1 MRGAVAPI
9 DAYRHKGL
17 TDLDIINIREVMRF
31 LPHRYPFLLIDRV
44 LECKPGESLTAIKN
58 VTVNEPF
65 FQGHFPELPLMPG
78 VLILEALA
86 QASGVLAFNT
96 PGHRPKD
103 KSLYLFVGI
112 DKARFKRLVEPGDQ
126 LILHVQFLRKRSGFG
141 LFNATAKVGEDLAA
155 TAELMCVFKD
165 FAR

>member
-1 MRGAVAPI
+1 MN
-9 DAYRHKGL
+9 
-17 TDLDIINIREVMRF
+17 IINIREVMRF

-44 LECKPGESLTAIKN
+44 LECNPGESLTAIKN
-58 VTVNEPF
+58 VTINEPF

-96 PGHRPKD
+96 PGHRPSD
-103 KSLYLFVGI
+103 KSRYLFVGI

-126 LILHVQFLRKRSGFG
+126 LLLHVQFLRQRSGFG
-141 LFNATAKVGEDLAA
+141 LFNATAKVDDELAA
-155 TAELMCVFKD
+155 SAELMCVFKE